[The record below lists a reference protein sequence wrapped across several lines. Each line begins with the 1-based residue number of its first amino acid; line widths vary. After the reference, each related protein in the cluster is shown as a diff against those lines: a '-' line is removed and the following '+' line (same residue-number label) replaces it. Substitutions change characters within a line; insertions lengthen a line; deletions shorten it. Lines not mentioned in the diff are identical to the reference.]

1 MASKQINDFT
11 ISGKAIFVGMPIH
24 IPTKFDT
31 NLQKRTLVL
40 EVWAK
45 DEVSGKTYRQEVM
58 FEFVNENMTTL
69 NNIREGDWVN
79 VSFYLRGRKHIQ
91 DDGKARWYN
100 TLVGVACAKEE

>member
-1 MASKQINDFT
+1 
-11 ISGKAIFVGMPIH
+11 
-24 IPTKFDT
+24 
-31 NLQKRTLVL
+31 
-40 EVWAK
+40 
-45 DEVSGKTYRQEVM
+45 M